1 MILSVKCL
9 NNLFI
14 IFILLLSLV
23 SNGAYIK
30 KELDLSGRPQDT
42 SKNDNIYPA
51 QIIIPDQSQYLKDL
65 QTQKD
70 NAILHETQ
78 ALKEEVIKL
87 KKELIEQKDLTS
99 MLVDR
104 TIEVIDN
111 QNQLLIQFKNT
122 SDVIN
127 DISSTTDLLKQ
138 QLSVKETFILNMSGK
153 PFAFIDNGFK
163 LYEYNGGNLIGWI
176 NPKTNEIIR
185 NFDNST
191 VAVVENDFVI
201 DATGHP
207 IGSIERSENLRW
219 DREKLYPK
227 VQKNPISHF
236 FVRPS
241 APTQFILTPY
251 RSSDWSAQNIEDILF
266 FAENKIQKLK

>member
-1 MILSVKCL
+1 MVLIV
-9 NNLFI
+9 
-14 IFILLLSLV
+14 LLSLT

-30 KELDLSGRPQDT
+30 KELDLSGRPQDV
-42 SKNDNIYPA
+42 SKNDNVYPA
-51 QIIIPDQSQYLKDL
+51 QIIIPDQIQSLKDL
-65 QTQKD
+65 QIQKD
-70 NAILHETQ
+70 NAALQETQ

-87 KKELIEQKDLTS
+87 RKDLSDQKDLTS

-104 TIEVIDN
+104 TIEIIDN
-111 QNQLLIQFKNT
+111 QNQLFTQFQNT
-122 SDVIN
+122 SSVIN
-127 DISSTTDLLKQ
+127 DIFSTTEFAKQ
-138 QLSVKETFILNMSGK
+138 QVTFKDAFILNMSGK

-163 LYEYNGGNLIGWI
+163 LYEYTGGNLIGWV

-185 NFDNST
+185 NFDNSV
-191 VAVVENDFVI
+191 VAIVENDFVI

-207 IGSIERSENLRW
+207 IGTIERSENLKW
-219 DREKLYPK
+219 DREKLYAK
-227 VQKNPISHF
+227 VQKNPVSHF

-241 APTQFILTPY
+241 VPTQFILTPY

>member
-9 NNLFI
+9 NNFFL
-14 IFILLLSLV
+14 IFTILLSL
-23 SNGAYIK
+23 SGNGAYTK
-30 KELDLSGRPQDT
+30 KELDLTGRPQDS
-42 SKNDNIYPA
+42 SKNEGIYPA
-51 QIIIPDQSQYLKDL
+51 QIIIPDQNQSLKDYSII
-65 QTQKD
+65 Q
-70 NAILHETQ
+70 ETQ

-87 KKELIEQKDLTS
+87 RKELVEQKDLTS

-104 TIEVIDN
+104 TIEIINN
-111 QNQLLIQFKNT
+111 QNQLFTQFQNT
-122 SDVIN
+122 SDSIN
-127 DISSTTDLLKQ
+127 DLSSTANLLKQ
-138 QLSVKETFILNMSGK
+138 QLSIKDTFILNMSGK

-163 LYEYNGGNLIGWI
+163 LYEYNSGNLIGWI
-176 NPKTNEIIR
+176 NPKSNEIIR
-185 NFDNST
+185 NFDNSI
-191 VAVVENDFVI
+191 VAIIENDFVI

-207 IGSIERSENLRW
+207 VGSIERSENLRW

-251 RSSDWSAQNIEDILF
+251 RSSDWSAQNIEDLLF